1 MDKSFPPRPHLP
13 HHPVLC
19 RPSRPLV
26 FPTLSAK
33 TSLSQSSNNLVNS
46 AASDA
51 VGSPT
56 PYFLKLYLWYLTL
69 FGWSRG
75 ALLPLSSPHPP
86 SQNTNR
92 VFCFLGPCLQS
103 GTFPCS
109 ICLYVSISPFSSSH
123 LLKMA
128 IFYICNF
135 NSNHPP
141 KLQVPVALQT
151 H

>member
-1 MDKSFPPRPHLP
+1 MDKSFPPQPHLP
-13 HHPVLC
+13 HHPLLC

-26 FPTLSAK
+26 FPTPSLLKLLSH
-33 TSLSQSSNNLVNS
+33 SLNNNLVNS
-46 AASDA
+46 ATSDA

-69 FGWSRG
+69 FSWSR

-86 SQNTNR
+86 SRSTNH
-92 VFCFLGPCLQS
+92 VFDFLVPVFSLAL
-103 GTFPCS
+103 CS
-109 ICLYVSISPFSSSH
+109 VCLYISISPFSSSH
-123 LLKMA
+123 LLKMD
-128 IFYICNF
+128 IFCVCNF
-135 NSNHPP
+135 NSNCPH